1 MVSQNCCSNFLV
13 AKIKEDITTEKE
25 NKLAGLE
32 EVIRELEA
40 EVNDYVHFKENKQ
53 TFVQERNDWK
63 ARRDKQRLKHEQRL
77 EEIEHD
83 KIVQIDKLRKDML
96 LQIRAVKVKM
106 LNMNEDQ
113 LVGTTKL
120 TVIQNASL
128 TGELEY
134 QSK

>member
-1 MVSQNCCSNFLV
+1 M
-13 AKIKEDITTEKE
+13 
-25 NKLAGLE
+25 
-32 EVIRELEA
+32 EA
-40 EVNDYVHFKENKQ
+40 EVHDYSTFKENRHI
-53 TFVQERNDWK
+53 FIAERDHWK
-63 ARRDKQRLKHEQRL
+63 AKRDLQRVNHETKL

-134 QSK
+134 QSKQTEH

>member
-1 MVSQNCCSNFLV
+1 LDE
-13 AKIKEDITTEKE
+13 IITD
-25 NKLAGLE
+25 
-32 EVIRELEA
+32 LEA
-40 EVNDYVHFKENKQ
+40 EVNDYNLFKQNKHV
-53 TFVQERNDWK
+53 FVTERDHWK
-63 ARRDKQRLKHEQRL
+63 AKRDLQRVNHLSKL
-77 EEIEHD
+77 DEIEHD

-134 QSK
+134 QSKQTEH

>member
-1 MVSQNCCSNFLV
+1 M
-13 AKIKEDITTEKE
+13 
-25 NKLAGLE
+25 
-32 EVIRELEA
+32 
-40 EVNDYVHFKENKQ
+40 
-53 TFVQERNDWK
+53 
-63 ARRDKQRLKHEQRL
+63 KHEQRL

>member
-1 MVSQNCCSNFLV
+1 M
-13 AKIKEDITTEKE
+13 
-25 NKLAGLE
+25 
-32 EVIRELEA
+32 IRELEA
-40 EVNDYVHFKENKQ
+40 EVDDYNKFKENRHA
-53 TFVQERNDWK
+53 FIAERNHWK
-63 ARRDKQRLKHEQRL
+63 AKRDLIRETHEAKL

-120 TVIQNASL
+120 TVI
-128 TGELEY
+128 
-134 QSK
+134 

>member
-1 MVSQNCCSNFLV
+1 M
-13 AKIKEDITTEKE
+13 
-25 NKLAGLE
+25 
-32 EVIRELEA
+32 
-40 EVNDYVHFKENKQ
+40 
-53 TFVQERNDWK
+53 
-63 ARRDKQRLKHEQRL
+63 

-134 QSK
+134 QSKQTEH